1 MGFWDTAGR
10 LALSTAKEG
19 LNTVRDMKET
29 HDQLEGKSSSQ
40 LEQIADSRRVG
51 EIERRLA
58 RKILR
63 DRGER

>member
-1 MGFWDTAGR
+1 
-10 LALSTAKEG
+10 AKQG
-19 LNTVRDMKET
+19 LNTVREMKEP
-29 HDQLEGKSSSQ
+29 HDQLVGNSSAQ
-40 LEQIADSRRVG
+40 LEQIADSRKVG

>member
-1 MGFWDTAGR
+1 
-10 LALSTAKEG
+10 G